1 MIKTMNSKMTINS
14 QLPTTEPK
22 KTKTKQ
28 VTRTRTESEKWASYG
43 GTSVGRGKRRI
54 GRKRDGEEEA

>member
-1 MIKTMNSKMTINS
+1 MNSKMTINS

-28 VTRTRTESEKWASYG
+28 VTRTRTESEKWRSHGRLLA
-43 GTSVGRGKRRI
+43 GRGRMGGK
-54 GRKRDGEEEA
+54 GTKNKKHN